1 MDDKIRMIIFVHI
14 HIVVEIYKVN
24 RVLRFVQ
31 RKFYVPLFNT
41 YLSVLKKKIKQI
53 FFLYSTAVP
62 NKTKIMWKLN
72 ANFI

>member
-1 MDDKIRMIIFVHI
+1 MDDKIRMIVFVHI

-41 YLSVLKKKIKQI
+41 YLSVLKKKDKTNFFSI
-53 FFLYSTAVP
+53 FDGRAE
-62 NKTKIMWKLN
+62 
-72 ANFI
+72 